1 MLDLPTVLFVLSLI
15 FIANVAEASDSARFK
30 RAVNVLFIVVNL
42 PLFVTG
48 LLLAVLPPSTL
59 ATTTLADL
67 FGAPRPAG
75 IALLLIA
82 VWGLLATLP
91 EARRLLARWLPL
103 DPASSVHTLALILA
117 GYLVGANLLVLSQ
130 GGLEGLAET
139 SEPSSIGQVIIAEMF
154 YAVVGILGVGLFV
167 RRHGWKL
174 VERLGLERPTLAQLK
189 GSLRWIVA
197 LVALQWVTG
206 LLLYYTNPEQ
216 AELLDELNSLL
227 LGNMDTVW
235 EWFLL
240 AAAAAAGEEILFRG
254 ALQPVLG
261 LWATALL
268 FAMAHIQYGLTPVT
282 ILVFGIGLVLGLVRR
297 RTNTSV
303 AIFVHFGYNFI
314 LGLLA
319 LLAPYLET
327 LVDQPF

>member
-1 MLDLPTVLFVLSLI
+1 
-15 FIANVAEASDSARFK
+15 
-30 RAVNVLFIVVNL
+30 
-42 PLFVTG
+42 
-48 LLLAVLPPSTL
+48 
-59 ATTTLADL
+59 
-67 FGAPRPAG
+67 
-75 IALLLIA
+75 
-82 VWGLLATLP
+82 
-91 EARRLLARWLPL
+91 
-103 DPASSVHTLALILA
+103 
-117 GYLVGANLLVLSQ
+117 
-130 GGLEGLAET
+130 
-139 SEPSSIGQVIIAEMF
+139 MF

-174 VERLGLERPTLAQLK
+174 AERLGLEKPTPAQLR
-189 GSLRWIVA
+189 GSLRWILV
-197 LVALQWVTG
+197 LVALQWLTG

-227 LGNMDTVW
+227 LANMDTVW

-254 ALQPVLG
+254 ALQPVFG
-261 LWATALL
+261 LWATSLL
-268 FAMAHIQYGLTPVT
+268 FAVAHIQYGLTPVT

-319 LLAPYLET
+319 LLTPYLET
-327 LVDQPF
+327 LAG

>member
-15 FIANVAEASDSARFK
+15 FIANVAEAGDNARLK
-30 RAVNVLFIVVNL
+30 RAVNVLFIIVNL
-42 PLFVTG
+42 PL
-48 LLLAVLPPSTL
+48 LLAGIALAVLPPATL
-59 ATTTLADL
+59 ETTALGQAFD
-67 FGAPRPAG
+67 APRPAG
-75 IALLLIA
+75 VTLLVIA
-82 VWGLLATLP
+82 VWGLMATLP

-103 DPASSVHTLALILA
+103 EPSSTVHTLALILA
-117 GYLVGANLLVLSQ
+117 GLLIGGNVLVLSQ

-139 SEPSSIGQVIIAEMF
+139 SEASSIGQVVVAEMF
-154 YAVVGILGVGLFV
+154 YAAAGILGVGLFV

-174 VERLGLERPTLAQLK
+174 VERLGLERPTAAQLK
-189 GSLRWIVA
+189 RSVRWIFA
-197 LVALQWVTG
+197 LLALQWITG
-206 LLLYYTNPEQ
+206 ALLYVTNPEQ

-227 LGNMDTVW
+227 LANMDTVW

-240 AAAAAAGEEILFRG
+240 AASAAAGEEILFRG
-254 ALQPVLG
+254 ALQPVFG

-268 FAMAHIQYGLTPVT
+268 FALAHIQYGLTPVT

-319 LLAPYLET
+319 LLTPYLET
-327 LVDQPF
+327 LGG

>member
-15 FIANVAEASDSARFK
+15 FIANAAEVGDSGRLK
-30 RAVNVLFIVVNL
+30 RAVNVLFILVNL
-42 PLFVTG
+42 PLFMAGIALV
-48 LLLAVLPPSTL
+48 LLSPATL
-59 ATTTLADL
+59 ETTALGEA
-67 FGAPRPAG
+67 FSAPRPAG
-75 IALLLIA
+75 VTLLLIA
-82 VWGLLATLP
+82 IWGLVVTLP

-103 DPASSVHTLALILA
+103 DPTSSVHTLALILA
-117 GYLVGANLLVLSQ
+117 GYLIGANILVLSQ

-139 SEPSSIGQVIIAEMF
+139 SEASSIWQVIIAEMF
-154 YAVVGILGVGLFV
+154 YAVVGIMGVGLFV
-167 RRHGWKL
+167 RRQGWKL
-174 VERLGLERPTLAQLK
+174 VERLGLEKPTLGQLK
-189 GSLRWIVA
+189 GSVRWILA
-197 LVALQWVTG
+197 LLALQWITG
-206 LLLYYTNPEQ
+206 LVLYYTNPEQ

-261 LWATALL
+261 LWVTSLL
-268 FAMAHIQYGLTPVT
+268 FALAHIQYGLTPVT
-282 ILVFGIGLVLGLVRR
+282 ILVFGIALVLGLVRR

-327 LVDQPF
+327 LGG

>member
-15 FIANVAEASDSARFK
+15 FIANVAQASDNARFK
-30 RAVNVLFIVVNL
+30 RAVNVLYIVVNL
-42 PLFVTG
+42 PLFVAG
-48 LLLAVLPPSTL
+48 LSLALLPPSTL
-59 ATTTLADL
+59 ETTALAEV
-67 FGAPRPAG
+67 FTAPRPAG
-75 IALLLIA
+75 ITLLLIA
-82 VWGLLATLP
+82 VWGLTATLP

-103 DPASSVHTLALILA
+103 DPSSAVHTLALILA
-117 GYLVGANLLVLSQ
+117 GYLIGANVLVLSQ

-139 SEPSSIGQVIIAEMF
+139 SEASSIGQVVVAEMF
-154 YAVVGILGVGLFV
+154 YAVVAILGVGLFI

-174 VERLGLERPTLAQLK
+174 MERLGLEKPTPAQLK

-197 LVALQWVTG
+197 LVVLQWLTG
-206 LLLYYTNPEQ
+206 VVLLYTNPEQ
-216 AELLDELNSLL
+216 AELLEELNALL
-227 LGNMDTVW
+227 LDNMDTVW

-240 AAAAAAGEEILFRG
+240 AAAAATGEEILFRG

-261 LWATALL
+261 LWATSLL
-268 FAMAHIQYGLTPVT
+268 FAIAHVQYGLTPVT
-282 ILVFGIGLVLGLVRR
+282 ILVFGIGLVLGVVRQ

-319 LLAPYLET
+319 LLTPYLET
-327 LVDQPF
+327 LGG

>member
-1 MLDLPTVLFVLSLI
+1 MLNLPTVLFVLSLI
-15 FIANVAEASDSARFK
+15 FIANVAEAGDNARLK
-30 RAVNVLFIVVNL
+30 RAVNVLFIIVNL
-42 PLFVTG
+42 PLLIAG
-48 LLLAVLPPSTL
+48 LALVLLPPSTL
-59 ATTTLADL
+59 ETATLGEA
-67 FGAPRPAG
+67 FAAPRPAG
-75 IALLLIA
+75 VTLLFIAI
-82 VWGLLATLP
+82 WGLVVTLP
-91 EARRLLARWLPL
+91 ESRRLLARWLPV
-103 DPASSVHTLALILA
+103 DPASSVHALALILA
-117 GYLVGANLLVLSQ
+117 GYLIGANILVLSQ

-139 SEPSSIGQVIIAEMF
+139 SEASSIGQVVIAEMF
-154 YAVVGILGVGLFV
+154 YAVVGIMGVGLFV

-174 VERLGLERPTLAQLK
+174 VERLGLEKPTLGQLK
-189 GSLRWIVA
+189 RSVRWILA
-197 LVALQWVTG
+197 LLALQWITG
-206 LLLYYTNPEQ
+206 LALYYTNPEQ
-216 AELLDELNSLL
+216 AEVLDELNSLL

-261 LWATALL
+261 LWATSLL
-268 FAMAHIQYGLTPVT
+268 FALAHIQYGLTPVT
-282 ILVFGIGLVLGLVRR
+282 ILVFGIGLVLGLVRQ

-327 LVDQPF
+327 LGG

>member
-15 FIANVAEASDSARFK
+15 FIANLAEASDSARFK

-42 PLFVTG
+42 PLFIAG
-48 LLLAVLPPSTL
+48 LTLAVLPPSTL
-59 ATTTLADL
+59 ATTTLGEA

-75 IALLLIA
+75 VTLLLIA

-103 DPASSVHTLALILA
+103 DPSSSVHTLALILA
-117 GYLVGANLLVLSQ
+117 GYLIGANALVLSQ

-139 SEPSSIGQVIIAEMF
+139 SEASSVGQIVIAEMF
-154 YAVVGILGVGLFV
+154 YAAVGILGVGLFV

-174 VERLGLERPTLAQLK
+174 VERLGLEKPTAAQLK
-189 GSLRWIVA
+189 GSLRWILA
-197 LVALQWVTG
+197 LVALQWLAGVV
-206 LLLYYTNPEQ
+206 LYYTNPEQ
-216 AELLDELNSLL
+216 AELLDEVNSLL

-235 EWFLL
+235 DWFLL

-261 LWATALL
+261 LWATSLL
-268 FAMAHIQYGLTPVT
+268 FAMAHVQYGLTPVT

-319 LLAPYLET
+319 LLTPYLES
-327 LVDQPF
+327 LAG

>member
-30 RAVNVLFIVVNL
+30 RAVNVLYIVVNL
-42 PLFVTG
+42 PLFVAG
-48 LLLAVLPPSTL
+48 LTLAVLPPATL
-59 ATTTLADL
+59 ATTALGEA

-75 IALLLIA
+75 VTLLLIA

-91 EARRLLARWLPL
+91 ETRRLLARWLPL
-103 DPASSVHTLALILA
+103 DPSSSVHTLALILA
-117 GYLVGANLLVLSQ
+117 GYLIGANALVLSQ

-139 SEPSSIGQVIIAEMF
+139 SEASSVGQIVIAEMF
-154 YAVVGILGVGLFV
+154 YAVVALMGVGLFV

-174 VERLGLERPTLAQLK
+174 VERLGLAKPTLAQLK
-189 GSLRWIVA
+189 GSVRWILA
-197 LVALQWVTG
+197 LVALQWITG
-206 LLLYYTNPEQ
+206 VVLYYTNPEQ
-216 AELLDELNSLL
+216 AELLKELNSLL

-235 EWFLL
+235 DWFLL

-261 LWATALL
+261 LWATSLL